1 MRHRKRPRARADQ
14 PAVRPRQAHP
24 GAPYDDVW
32 EGFDVTRVSQTSG
45 LLCLSGDGHGFF
57 LSRERWKLF

>member
-1 MRHRKRPRARADQ
+1 VPTSPPCDLDKRI
-14 PAVRPRQAHP
+14 PAL
-24 GAPYDDVW
+24 PYDDLW

>member
-1 MRHRKRPRARADQ
+1 MPVPTSPPFDLDKRI
-14 PAVRPRQAHP
+14 PAL
-24 GAPYDDVW
+24 PYDDVW